1 VEREAAWWTDSA
13 RWEAA
18 EMRVLMVVRQ
28 FYPWVGG
35 AEKLAQRLS
44 EKLIEKGIDVK
55 VVTGWWF
62 LGTPREEVINN
73 VLVFRNFT
81 LWMMFGIKG
90 LRKFGAYLYMVTLA
104 WYLFKHRREYD
115 LIHAQLI
122 NYHAFVAVLIGKWLG
137 KGVVVTNQTSGQ
149 FGDIRKMMENQFIPG
164 TSLMLPKIRQSD
176 YIVAV
181 NQQCVQEMVD
191 AGFPNERIVHIPNG
205 VEVNGM
211 EPKRD
216 YTLRRGIALTFVGR
230 LHPQKGVDVLLR
242 ALRKVADVRPQ
253 VPWRLQI
260 LGDGDL
266 RPQLE
271 GLTRSLSLSEAVE
284 FCGRVGNVSDY
295 LAETDIFVLPSRAEG
310 LPSALLEA
318 MSQGLPCI
326 ATRIDGNADVIAHAQ
341 NGLLV
346 NPDDEED
353 LATAILQLVDD
364 RALRMRLGRQARRTV
379 EEEYSIDYL
388 AERHVELYKRLFVS
402 APLSR
407 SSKV

>member
-1 VEREAAWWTDSA
+1 
-13 RWEAA
+13 
-18 EMRVLMVVRQ
+18 
-28 FYPWVGG
+28 
-35 AEKLAQRLS
+35 
-44 EKLIEKGIDVK
+44 
-55 VVTGWWF
+55 
-62 LGTPREEVINN
+62 
-73 VLVFRNFT
+73 
-81 LWMMFGIKG
+81 
-90 LRKFGAYLYMVTLA
+90 
-104 WYLFKHRREYD
+104 
-115 LIHAQLI
+115 
-122 NYHAFVAVLIGKWLG
+122 
-137 KGVVVTNQTSGQ
+137 
-149 FGDIRKMMENQFIPG
+149 
-164 TSLMLPKIRQSD
+164 
-176 YIVAV
+176 
-181 NQQCVQEMVD
+181 MVD

-211 EPKRD
+211 ELKRD